1 MNWLK
6 ETLINFIYYM
16 VITLLSIPFIFF
28 NGLFLIFQADYK
40 IQMEMHK
47 KDPYRPWVLYCL
59 KINRLL
65 NNWRKND

>member
-40 IQMEMHK
+40 TQMEMHK
-47 KDPYRPWVLYCL
+47 KDPYRPWVLICL
-59 KINRLL
+59 KINRILK
-65 NNWRKND
+65 REKNE